1 MISNIS
7 GVILAGGASKRLN
20 GITKSNI
27 LVGGQSIISRIIDT
41 ISIVFDEIV
50 IVTNNPDE
58 FKEFNHLKIVGDH
71 ILKAGPIGGIHAAL
85 NTSDKEALFV
95 IAGDMPLIRKDFI
108 IRQIDYYNAHNYD
121 VLIPRIKSNIE
132 PLHAIYS
139 CSVRKSLEK
148 YLEDDHNK
156 AVRDFFNLVNVG
168 YMQFD
173 ESVETKNAF
182 ININAPSDI
191 LVVEEILGIS

>member
-20 GITKSNI
+20 GIIKSNI

-41 ISIVFDEIV
+41 ISTIFDEIV
-50 IVTNNPDE
+50 IVTNTPEE
-58 FKEFNHLKIVGDH
+58 FKEFHHLKIIGDH

-108 IRQIDYYNAHNYD
+108 IRQIDYYNAYNYD

-132 PLHAIYS
+132 PLHAIYN

-148 YLEDDHNK
+148 YLEDGHNN

>member
-27 LVGGQSIISRIIDT
+27 LLGGQTIISRIIDT
-41 ISIVFDEIV
+41 ISNVFDEIV
-50 IVTNNPDE
+50 IVTNKPDE
-58 FKEFNHLKIVGDH
+58 FEEFHHLKIVGDH

-95 IAGDMPLIRKDFI
+95 IAGDMPLVRKDFI

-121 VLIPRIKSNIE
+121 VVIPRIKSNIE
-132 PLHAIYS
+132 PLHAIYN

-148 YLEDDHNK
+148 YLEDGQKK